1 MTSPIQPELFHFLED
16 LAGNNNRDWF
26 AENKSRY
33 EDEVRQ
39 PALELIRQLAVPL
52 KRSAPMLRVID
63 KTQGGSLMR
72 IYRDTRFSK
81 DKTPYKT
88 NVGISLRH
96 DACFTGTVSDDIHA
110 PGGYVHLSAE
120 ECFVGM
126 GAWRPQR
133 QSLAAIRATIAENP
147 KAWRRARDAK
157 SFRTSY
163 ELGGDRLKTS
173 PRDYDRDH
181 PMIEDLRRIDF
192 IGIAS
197 LKPEEITADDS
208 VARITQLIRDAK
220 PFMRFLCD
228 AVDVPY

>member
-1 MTSPIQPELFHFLED
+1 MTSPIQPEFFHFLED
-16 LAGNNNRDWF
+16 LSDNNNREWF
-26 AENKSRY
+26 AENKPRY
-33 EDEVRQ
+33 ESDVRE

-88 NVGISLRH
+88 NVGISMRH
-96 DACFTGTVSDDIHA
+96 DACFSGTLSKDIHT
-110 PGGYVHLSAE
+110 PGGYVHLSPE

-126 GAWRPQR
+126 GVWRPQR
-133 QSLAAIRATIAENP
+133 ESLAAIRAAIAEEP
-147 KAWRRARDAK
+147 KVWLRARNTK
-157 SFRTSY
+157 SFRTSF
-163 ELGGDRLKTS
+163 EMGGEQLKTS

-192 IGIAS
+192 VGIA
-197 LKPEEITADDS
+197 KMNRKEITAKDA
-208 VARITQLIRDAK
+208 VARITQLIRDAR
-220 PFMRFLCD
+220 PLMRFLCD